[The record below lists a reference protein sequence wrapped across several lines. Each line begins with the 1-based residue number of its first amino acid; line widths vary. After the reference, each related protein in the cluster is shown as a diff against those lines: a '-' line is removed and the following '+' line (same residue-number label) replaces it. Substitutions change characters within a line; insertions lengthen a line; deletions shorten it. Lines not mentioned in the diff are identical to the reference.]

1 MEKRELFKNKKK
13 TNQAKEKFS
22 NEINY
27 IKETDFNKDYKEKNK
42 KRKNKNKISN
52 KDKNYDYF
60 GYELGTMEESD
71 YKGSKRKN
79 NKLDKFNPKEFFD
92 YGLDNREDH
101 NYEGKKE
108 LDYFKNIRNKR
119 LVHNDVVKDIILDGN
134 IIFDN
139 YLMKYDEKNGYFKRL
154 NNQMASTHIY
164 SKIPESKLEIITDYH
179 IKSILNLLKIHPNI
193 QIYEENKKSNKKL
206 INCKNCVLKINKN
219 NNIEIKEHSKKYLFL
234 NVVNANY
241 LEEYDFKNS
250 KFREFIESL
259 TSGDKELIRLIRQ
272 VLGYC
277 VSNFNN
283 AKKAFIFYGKSNTGK
298 SVLLNLLLN
307 ICGEDNVSNI
317 ELQNLNR
324 RENIANL
331 YGKKLNVCNELPDY
345 KMTDT
350 GIFKALVS
358 DNDKVTGKAL
368 YSNPFSFYNKA
379 KLVFACNNLP
389 SINLNKNLDY
399 SAFFNRLVIIPCLNS
414 IPIPK
419 QDRDLFKKLLKEKDL
434 IFSWAIGGLQEYIDN
449 DNKFIAPKASRKI
462 MKEYISSINV
472 VDSFIN
478 ECCEYNENEYSF
490 KYEIEEYFIK
500 YYFEKKGVMP
510 KDIELKELIEKIKEK
525 YLYKRIN
532 RNGENKY
539 GFLNLKVFY

>member
-1 MEKRELFKNKKK
+1 MREEKRVKKLFKNR
-13 TNQAKEKFS
+13 EKS
-22 NEINY
+22 LNECNEI
-27 IKETDFNKDYKEKNK
+27 KEVNSNKGNEEKNK
-42 KRKNKNKISN
+42 KRKNKKNKITLE
-52 KDKNYDYF
+52 DYF
-60 GYELGTMEESD
+60 TDGIYISKKYSEKGEEN
-71 YKGSKRKN
+71 YN
-79 NKLDKFNPKEFFD
+79 NKL
-92 YGLDNREDH
+92 
-101 NYEGKKE
+101 KE
-108 LDYFKNIRNKR
+108 LDYFKKAKNKR
-119 LVHNDVVKDIILDGN
+119 LVHNDVVMDIILDGN
-134 IIFDN
+134 IIFNN
-139 YLMKYDEKNGYFKRL
+139 YLMEYDEENGYFKKLDDHR
-154 NNQMASTHIY
+154 AGTYIY
-164 SKIPESKLEIITDYH
+164 SKILKNELNFFSGNDVI
-179 IKSILNLLKIHPNI
+179 SILRLLKIHPDI
-193 QIYEENKKSNKKL
+193 QVYEEDKKANKKF
-206 INCKNCVLKINKN
+206 INCKNWVLKINKN
-219 NNIEIKEHSKKYLFL
+219 EEIDIKEHSKKYLFL

-241 LEEYDFKNS
+241 LEEYDFNNS
-250 KFREFIESL
+250 RFKKFIESL
-259 TSGDKELIRLIRQ
+259 TNGDEELIRLIRQ
-272 VLGYC
+272 VFGYC
-277 VSNFNN
+277 LSNFNN

-324 RENIANL
+324 RENIASL

-434 IFSWAIGGLQEYIDN
+434 IFSWAISGLQEYIDN

-500 YYFEKKGVMP
+500 YYFEKNGVMP